1 MITYIQ
7 SGFNFRETARILNVH
22 HNTVRNRMEQFSDL
36 TGLTITQHEDL
47 LILLICLHIFSYNLI

>member
-1 MITYIQ
+1 M
-7 SGFNFRETARILNVH
+7 H